1 MGLFSKDLK
10 SLDDLFSHGLEDI
23 YYAENQILKSLP
35 KMIDNAHDAELKR
48 GLQQH
53 FTETEGQIKRLERV
67 FALDDK
73 SPRGVKCPGIDGI
86 LREGDEL
93 LGEMEGDDVMNVGI
107 VAAAQAVEHYEIT
120 RYGTLIAWAKELGRK
135 GAVPL
140 LLANLKEEKA
150 ADEKLT
156 RIAERRVNPKAD
168 DRRSGGGRKKAA
180 SAGRRKAASAGGRK
194 TAARRAK
201 SAGGRSAGGR
211 SKTAAKRKTTAKRK
225 RA

>member
-10 SLDDLFSHGLEDI
+10 SLDDLFTHGLEDL

-53 FTETEGQIKRLERV
+53 LTETEGQIKRLERV
-67 FALDDK
+67 FELDGK
-73 SPRGVKCPGIDGI
+73 APSGVKCPGIDGI

-140 LLANLKEEKA
+140 LAANLKEEKA

-156 RIAERRVNPKAD
+156 RIAERRVNPKGEGRAA
-168 DRRSGGGRKKAA
+168 RSGGRRKAA
-180 SAGRRKAASAGGRK
+180 GAGRRKAASAGGRK
-194 TAARRAK
+194 SAARRAK
-201 SAGGRSAGGR
+201 ATGGSSTGGRKA
-211 SKTAAKRKTTAKRK
+211 AAKRKSTAKRK

>member
-1 MGLFSKDLK
+1 MGLFSKDIK
-10 SLDDLFSHGLEDI
+10 SLEDMFIHGLQDI

-53 FTETEGQIKRLERV
+53 RQETEGQVKRLERV
-67 FALDDK
+67 FELDDK
-73 SPRGVKCPGIDGI
+73 EPRGARCPGIDGI

-93 LGEMEGDDVMNVGI
+93 IGEIEGDDVMNVGI
-107 VAAAQAVEHYEIT
+107 LASAQAVEHYEIT

-156 RIAERRVNPKAD
+156 RIAERRVNPK
-168 DRRSGGGRKKAA
+168 SQGGRAAVARGRRKKAA
-180 SAGRRKAASAGGRK
+180 SGRARKAAAGAKK
-194 TAARRAK
+194 TATRAAA
-201 SAGGRSAGGR
+201 SRSKAMAKR
-211 SKTAAKRKTTAKRK
+211 KTAAKRK

>member
-10 SLDDLFSHGLEDI
+10 SLDDLFNHGLEDL

-53 FTETEGQIKRLERV
+53 LTETEGQIKRLERV

-73 SPRGVKCPGIDGI
+73 PPRGVKCPGIDGI

-93 LGEMEGDDVMNVGI
+93 LGEMEGDEVMNVGI

-135 GAVPL
+135 AAVPL

-156 RIAERRVNPKAD
+156 RIAERRVNPKGEGGEA
-168 DRRSGGGRKKAA
+168 RSGGGRKKAA

-194 TAARRAK
+194 TAARGAK
-201 SAGGRSAGGR
+201 SASRSTGGRG
-211 SKTAAKRKTTAKRK
+211 KTAAKRKSAKRK

>member
-10 SLDDLFSHGLEDI
+10 SLDDLFTHGLQDL
-23 YYAENQILKSLP
+23 YYAEKQILKALP
-35 KMIDNAHDAELKR
+35 TMIDNAHDAELKR

-53 FTETEGQIKRLERV
+53 LSETEGQVKRLERV
-67 FALDDK
+67 FALDGK
-73 SPRGVKCPGIDGI
+73 APTGVKCPGIDGLI
-86 LREGDEL
+86 REGEEMLREV
-93 LGEMEGDDVMNVGI
+93 EGDDVANVGI

-156 RIAERRVNPKAD
+156 RIAERRVNPK
-168 DRRSGGGRKKAA
+168 SEGRATAA
-180 SAGRRKAASAGGRK
+180 GRRRKAARAGGRK

-201 SAGGRSAGGR
+201 AGRAAATR
-211 SKTAAKRKTTAKRK
+211 SKATPKRKAARRK

>member
-10 SLDDLFSHGLEDI
+10 SLDDLFNHGLEDI

-35 KMIDNAHDAELKR
+35 KMIENAHDAELKR

-53 FTETEGQIKRLERV
+53 LTETESQIKRLEQV

-73 SPRGVKCPGIDGI
+73 PPRGVKCPGIDGI

-120 RYGTLIAWAKELGRK
+120 RYGTLIAWARELGRK
-135 GAVPL
+135 GVVPL
-140 LLANLKEEKA
+140 LAANLREEKA

-156 RIAERRVNPKAD
+156 RIAERRVNPKGEGRAP
-168 DRRSGGGRKKAA
+168 RAGGGRKKAA

-194 TAARRAK
+194 SAAKRAK
-201 SAGGRSAGGR
+201 PARASGGRKA
-211 SKTAAKRKTTAKRK
+211 AAKRKTTARRK

>member
-10 SLDDLFSHGLEDI
+10 SLEDLFNHGLEDL

-53 FTETEGQIKRLERV
+53 RTETEGQIKRLERV

-73 SPRGVKCPGIDGI
+73 PPRGVKCPGIDGI

-140 LLANLKEEKA
+140 LAANLKEEKA

-156 RIAERRVNPKAD
+156 RIAERRVNPKGEGRAP
-168 DRRSGGGRKKAA
+168 RAGGGRKKSA

-194 TAARRAK
+194 SAASRAK
-201 SAGGRSAGGR
+201 SSGRSAGGR
-211 SKTAAKRKTTAKRK
+211 KAAAKRKSTAKRK